1 MDNPLTKTLRKD
13 KPPILKRVG
22 KAAVALVAATATLL
36 SGMVTASSTL
46 AITSQGHPGYNTSAF
61 TYGTFHTGDN
71 YMDIGVVGY
80 SNGKPAYCINLG
92 EIYTGSGTWATQPA
106 TGDWK
111 IAAVMVDR
119 NQNNNDDM
127 TQAGVAYAIH
137 DHLDVSNSGGGNN
150 PGIWNAFKNQAEIH
164 APGGKAAVAAKA
176 AELWNDAV
184 AHTTSSINATYSYTK
199 GKRTGTAN
207 PGVKNSSGQY
217 ISGVRYTLT
226 LSGPAK
232 FDATGTS
239 TYSGVT
245 TGGEEH
251 IPWTATGNGTVTY
264 TNKVSV
270 PRVAKLNSPGQ
281 DVIQASD
288 PENQSANISFQ
299 VQKDFQPTVTTK
311 VNSKQLTRGSPVQDN
326 VTSGVASSDDEWADG
341 VPVKFKGYYF
351 VGDSKHILQT
361 IKKNNGENPTD
372 YLKRLRETDGI
383 RQVAAATTS
392 FTKSGQTNTV
402 KAKAA
407 TGGIDY
413 DSVNGLDDYQVSDED
428 AGLFGTWVWVEVKAD
443 QSQQDYIKGDY
454 IDEFGKTQETSVSVL
469 PPNHDSTVLEQ
480 ESGMNKDILD
490 EINISRLPS
499 DYGKFT
505 GDTNYGFN
513 ADAKAKIRVWWAGS
527 GTGNKDEDEKYVP
540 TTEEEPTQD
549 ANHKLV
555 GEWEVPA
562 MNGKYKVGGGKI
574 VLYPSDG
581 SDAKTVATDVNIKV
595 TDKAHCGYYVFIY
608 DFPGSDRAEGFKSAY
623 NNPWERSFV
632 TQDAQPV
639 TLTTNVN
646 KTTVTQGE
654 KFYDTATISGLVP
667 RGSYVTFTAYDA
679 VSGEPDVS
687 TNKLLD
693 NTRMNVTND
702 QADHS
707 DTTQFEV
714 KSPEISTN
722 KIGKVYWV
730 AKLYNAKG
738 KALAGHAIGLENET
752 IEVVGPSLTTK
763 TSAQQTYVGRPFH
776 DTAVINNKIDAGAY
790 LTFTAYDAVSG
801 KPDTNAAKLLDNK
814 RVDIPAD
821 KIASS
826 GAGKSFTVD
835 SPNVTA
841 TKAGIV
847 YWKATLYNKGGME
860 LATHELGA
868 TGESVLIKNPSI
880 TTKVSKEQVSINEE
894 FTDTATIN
902 GEVESGDYVTFDA
915 YAPVSDAPN
924 AQGAKLLDSER
935 VNIPAKD
942 VTASQNGQAINV
954 TSPKT
959 HATEGGNVYWK
970 ATLHR
975 ANGTVL
981 ATHDLGVAGE
991 TVQVKYPTIT
1001 THVSSTSVGV
1011 GEDFYDTA
1019 DIKGVVHAGDFVV
1032 FRAYDAVGEKPDTNA
1047 SLLLKDQKVN
1057 ITAAQAKDSAQDKT
1071 VTVKS
1076 KTVNTMNGGNV
1087 YWKATLYDKQGRQLA
1102 THDLG
1107 LPEET
1112 VTVRPPTITTQVTK
1126 GKVKP
1131 SEEFADKATISG
1143 KVLKGSY
1150 VTFTAYD
1157 AVSGDPDANAPKL
1170 LDNVRVNI
1178 KDSDAEA
1185 SASKKFTV
1193 TSPTTHTDNSGSV
1206 YWVATLW
1213 SPQGKQ
1219 LASHD
1224 LGLPS
1229 ETVQVNPGGIV
1240 TSNAQKMGATGE
1252 QLYDEITVY
1261 DETSEAES
1269 ADGQVHEG
1277 EGNSNPTGVIGR
1289 IPQGSTVTV
1298 EMYRQAEEDDGD
1310 QGLFKIAEKTV
1321 TIDTNKFTAIKAGQE
1336 GNRPG
1341 KLTFKVTD
1349 PSFKTTKAGM
1359 IYWKATLKTP
1369 QGGVLDQHIYGE
1381 KGSDHK
1387 TGYKSYERT
1396 PVQKFSTTVSKKWL
1410 SDANG
1415 NYEDKTTQIYD
1426 VLHQTSYE
1434 QFDGE
1439 SIDGDTYTTGKTAQT
1454 PNGAKVQFEIWAKD
1468 GANAGKMVKQYNAE
1482 DLPKVREL
1490 AKSEDPDKNH
1500 PYVGTDG
1507 LDNYQNVKSSTFPIP
1522 SDWSANKYYYRVKIT
1537 VPSTTPGTGNDPADN
1552 NRDVVWY
1559 GDDDES
1565 EEFDVIHMDTKSTEP
1580 LWLDSMNV
1588 SDEITLKGNIPAGS
1602 QYEAELWRTSK
1613 DGNVRKDAATKQDDS
1628 DHNGIASEKV
1638 ATTGR
1643 VNIPSKAIGAH
1654 LNGVTFRSKSVKN
1667 PGVGSYI
1674 WRVKIYTP
1682 EMPHKDGNGVGTG
1695 GDTSMNSAF
1704 GVITK
1709 EWMTAAKATTDADDS
1724 QAGDYWQNA
1733 TAKQKGNGDGYAD
1746 RWLLFDGKNIASEK
1760 FEVVKLTTNVTGTPN
1775 IHTSE
1780 SEHYVDVT
1788 NGNDVN
1794 DKLTITGY
1802 MLKDYKVAFKLY
1814 KQAENQTAD
1823 KDTVVKTLD
1832 PVALTE
1838 AQKTLDSASVHLTDP
1853 ADYYWQWVFTKPDG
1867 TAFQPDNINPAVSD
1881 KRIKDE
1887 SFHAVRVTTSTYKWA
1902 SKNGTVQDVARLEGH
1917 LPENATLTFEMHD
1930 YATGKKVASTKSATL
1945 KELGFNKSSID
1956 QQLTSP
1962 SLKVPDAIDYYWV
1975 EVLNLPKDDQSTP
1988 LHTGKDKVKNESFR
2002 SIEAQTDIATERY
2015 VGTVVKDHADLTNV
2029 KWRQSGDIRD
2039 DLTTGL
2045 DARWFLYKQGDG
2057 DVKTDKKIFTGDYK
2071 HLTSGQTEA
2080 YGPEQKM
2087 DEVGDYYWVIEI
2099 SDPSTNHKVVK
2110 LGTQRDPR
2118 ESFRIVEASSEA
2130 QVAQQVN
2137 KPTKDTVTITGH
2149 PAEGTLVSW
2158 NLYKTNTADDD
2169 DYLIDKTEQQQG
2181 EGEGSDD
2188 TDSDAEPQ
2196 SDNGEA
2202 SDSMLVAS
2210 YQTPADGAHLITA
2223 EEAAEALKNGKVTVE
2238 SPEYTPTKVGEYY
2251 WVFSL
2256 TSPTKNLAG
2265 DGQPNK
2271 PQNDKDTSHLES
2283 EDFFTDR
2290 AHVADETVQIID
2302 ATTKT
2307 KPLGHV
2313 GEKFHDTVL
2322 LQGRVPEGSQ
2332 ADATLYRQVDGDDS
2346 SKDEEVLTT
2355 KRTTLSEGQTFADL
2369 EDVTVD
2375 KVGVYYWR
2383 EHVYV
2388 PTKHTTSDDHD
2399 KKVEVEKTPTITGKP
2414 RVSNETVSVVNVT
2427 TTTHRLEESGTKLQD
2442 KAKIEGNV
2450 VDGSYIIFTL
2460 WKQSD
2465 GDDSSKDE
2473 KVFTS
2478 DKVMLKAGQ
2487 KEANSPTYEVK
2498 ETGTYYWRESIYN
2511 PVEDTDIPPCVPP
2524 TGNTDEDHPCDTP
2537 VHTEKP
2543 RTPGET
2549 TDVVKVTTKAQ
2560 ANGTATKPVKDTA
2573 LIEGKIP
2580 NDDYELVFELWKQ
2593 NGNDVKDDK
2602 KVATTDAVNVP
2613 QNATT
2618 VDSPEVTPSDAGTYY
2633 WREKL
2638 VEKST
2643 KRLVH
2648 YGDARV
2654 PGETVIVGELAKTG
2668 IASGF
2673 IIPLIGMLA
2682 VLGLGL
2688 AVVSEGKRRI
2698 ASLSNGAHLSGST
2711 K

>member
-1 MDNPLTKTLRKD
+1 MGNPLSKTSRKVKD
-13 KPPILKRVG
+13 SILKRVG
-22 KAAVALVAATATLL
+22 KAAVALVAATATLA
-36 SGMVTASSTL
+36 SGVITTGSAL
-46 AITSQGHPGYNTSAF
+46 AATTDGPGYWFNATRSGSWWIGTHGSSLGPQRYENGNPVYCVEAGEPVTNT
-61 TYGTFHTGDN
+61 
-71 YMDIGVVGY
+71 
-80 SNGKPAYCINLG
+80 
-92 EIYTGSGTWATQPA
+92 GTWNKATDVNHKVGA
-106 TGDWK
+106 WLVEKHKGDSS
-111 IAAVMVDR
+111 DF
-119 NQNNNDDM
+119 
-127 TQAGVAYAIH
+127 TQASVAYAIH
-137 DHLDVSNSGGGNN
+137 EHLDQGSSHFRQLVAAGLEGADIN
-150 PGIWNAFKNQAEIH
+150 
-164 APGGKAAVAAKA
+164 AVASNA
-176 AELWNDAV
+176 ANLWNDAYNTLP
-184 AHTTSSINATYSYTK
+184 ANLNAAYAYTS
-199 GKRTGTAN
+199 GKRTGTVD

-217 ISGVRYTLT
+217 IAGIQYTAT
-226 LSGPAK
+226 LNGPAK
-232 FDATGTS
+232 FDQTGTN
-239 TYSGVT
+239 TISGT
-245 TGGEEH
+245 TTNQAMH
-251 IPWTATGNGTVTY
+251 IPWTATGNGKVTASI
-264 TNKVSV
+264 SV
-270 PRVAKLNSPGQ
+270 NVPTAAVLNSPGQ
-281 DVIQASD
+281 DMMRSSD
-288 PENQSANISFQ
+288 PENQTSD
-299 VQKDFQPTVTTK
+299 VQFSVSRDFQPTVSTSVSK
-311 VNSKQLTRGSPVQDN
+311 KQLTRGSPVEDR
-326 VTSGVASSDDEWADG
+326 VTSGVASSDDEWADN

-351 VGDSKHILQT
+351 VGDSNHILQV
-361 IKKNNGENPTD
+361 IKKNNGENPTN

-454 IDEFGKTQETSVSVL
+454 IDEFGKAQETSVSVL

-505 GDTNYGFN
+505 GNTNYGFG

-549 ANHKLV
+549 AKHKLV

-693 NTRMNVTND
+693 NTRVNVTND

-730 AKLYNAKG
+730 AKLYNVKG

-835 SPNVTA
+835 SPDVTA

-915 YAPVSDAPN
+915 YAPVDDAPN

-935 VNIPAKD
+935 VNISAKD
-942 VTASQNGQAINV
+942 VSASQNGQAINV

-959 HATEGGNVYWK
+959 HATE
-970 ATLHR
+970 
-975 ANGTVL
+975 
-981 ATHDLGVAGE
+981 
-991 TVQVKYPTIT
+991 
-1001 THVSSTSVGV
+1001 
-1011 GEDFYDTA
+1011 
-1019 DIKGVVHAGDFVV
+1019 
-1032 FRAYDAVGEKPDTNA
+1032 
-1047 SLLLKDQKVN
+1047 
-1057 ITAAQAKDSAQDKT
+1057 
-1071 VTVKS
+1071 
-1076 KTVNTMNGGNV
+1076 GGNV

-1537 VPSTTPGTGNDPADN
+1537 VPSTTPGAGTDPADN

-1780 SEHYVDVT
+1780 GEHYVDVT

-1945 KELGFNKSSID
+1945 KELGFDKSSID

-1975 EVLNLPKDDQSTP
+1975 EVLNLPKDDQNTP

-2029 KWRQSGDIRD
+2029 KWKQSGDIRD
-2039 DLTTGL
+2039 DLAQGL

-2057 DVKTDKKIFTGDYK
+2057 DVKTDKKIFTGDYV
-2071 HLTSGQTEA
+2071 HLASGQTEA
-2080 YGPEQKM
+2080 YGPEHKM

-2118 ESFRIVEASSEA
+2118 ESFRIVKASSEA

-2181 EGEGSDD
+2181 ESEGSDD
-2188 TDSDAEPQ
+2188 TDADAEPQ

-2238 SPEYTPTKVGEYY
+2238 SPEYTPTEVGEYY

-2355 KRTTLSEGQTFADL
+2355 KRTTLSEGQAFADL

-2388 PTKHTTSDDHD
+2388 PTKHTTTADHD

-2427 TTTHRLEESGTKLQD
+2427 TTTHRLEESGIKLQD

-2487 KEANSPTYEVK
+2487 KEADSPTYEVK

-2549 TDVVKVTTKAQ
+2549 TDVVKVATKAQ
-2560 ANGTATKPVKDTA
+2560 SNGTATKPVKDTA

-2593 NGNDVKDDK
+2593 NGNDVKDDQ

-2648 YGDARV
+2648 YGEARV

>member
-1 MDNPLTKTLRKD
+1 MGNPLSKTSRKVKD
-13 KPPILKRVG
+13 SILKRVG
-22 KAAVALVAATATLL
+22 KAAVALVAATATLA
-36 SGMVTASSTL
+36 SGVITTGSALAATTNGPGYWFNATRSGSWWVGTHASSLGPQRYENGNPVYCVEAGEPVT
-46 AITSQGHPGYNTSAF
+46 NT
-61 TYGTFHTGDN
+61 
-71 YMDIGVVGY
+71 
-80 SNGKPAYCINLG
+80 
-92 EIYTGSGTWATQPA
+92 GTWNKATDVNHKVGA
-106 TGDWK
+106 WLVEKHKGDSS
-111 IAAVMVDR
+111 DF
-119 NQNNNDDM
+119 
-127 TQAGVAYAIH
+127 TQASVAYAIH
-137 DHLDVSNSGGGNN
+137 EHLDQGSSHFRQLVAAGLEGADIN
-150 PGIWNAFKNQAEIH
+150 
-164 APGGKAAVAAKA
+164 AVASNA
-176 AELWNDAV
+176 ANLWNDAYNTLP
-184 AHTTSSINATYSYTK
+184 ANLNAAYAYTS
-199 GKRTGTAN
+199 GKRTGTVD

-217 ISGVRYTLT
+217 IAGIQYTAT
-226 LSGPAK
+226 LNGPAK
-232 FDATGTS
+232 FDQTGTN
-239 TYSGVT
+239 TISGT
-245 TGGEEH
+245 TIGQAMH
-251 IPWTATGNGTVTY
+251 IPWTATGNGKVTY
-264 TNKVSV
+264 RVSTNVSTAAV
-270 PRVAKLNSPGQ
+270 LNSPGQ
-281 DVIQASD
+281 DMMRSSD
-288 PENQSANISFQ
+288 PENQTSD
-299 VQKDFQPTVTTK
+299 VQFSVSRDFQPTVSTSVSK
-311 VNSKQLTRGSPVQDN
+311 KQLTRGSPVEDR
-326 VTSGVASSDDEWADG
+326 VTSGVASSDDEWADN

-351 VGDSKHILQT
+351 VGDSKHILQV
-361 IKKNNGENPTD
+361 IKKNNGENPTN

-383 RQVAAATTS
+383 HQVAAATTS
-392 FTKSGQTNTV
+392 FTNSGQTNTV

-480 ESGMNKDILD
+480 ESGMNKDTLD

-505 GDTNYGFN
+505 GDTNYGFG

-608 DFPGSDRAEGFKSAY
+608 DFPGSSRAQGFKSAY

-687 TNKLLD
+687 TNKLLN
-693 NTRMNVTND
+693 NTRVNVTND

-738 KALAGHAIGLENET
+738 KALAGHVIGLENET

-835 SPNVTA
+835 SPDVTA

-847 YWKATLYNKGGME
+847 YWKATLYNRGGME

-915 YAPVSDAPN
+915 YAPVDGAPN

-942 VTASQNGQAINV
+942 VSASQNGQAITV

-959 HATEGGNVYWK
+959 HAAEGGNVYWK

-975 ANGTVL
+975 SNGTVL

-1019 DIKGVVHAGDFVV
+1019 EIKGVVHAGDFVV
-1032 FRAYDAVGEKPDTNA
+1032 FRAYDAAGEKPDTNA

-1057 ITAAQAKDSAQDKT
+1057 ITAAQAEASAQNKT

-1076 KTVNTMNGGNV
+1076 KTVNTMNSGNV
-1087 YWKATLYDKQGRQLA
+1087 YWKATLYDRQGRQLA

-1126 GKVKP
+1126 TKVKP
-1131 SEEFADKATISG
+1131 SEEFSDKATISG

-1157 AVSGDPDANAPKL
+1157 AVSGDPDTNAPKL

-1178 KDSDAEA
+1178 KDADAEA
-1185 SASKKFTV
+1185 SATKSFTV
-1193 TSPTTHTDNSGSV
+1193 TSPVTHTDKSGSV
-1206 YWVATLW
+1206 YWVAALW

-1219 LASHD
+1219 LATHE

-1298 EMYRQAEEDDGD
+1298 EMYRQAKEDNGD
-1310 QGLFKIAEKTV
+1310 NGLFKIAEKTV
-1321 TIDTNKFTAIKAGQE
+1321 TLDTNNFTAIKAGQE

-1341 KLTFKVTD
+1341 KLTVKVTD
-1349 PSFKTTKAGM
+1349 PSFKTSKAGM
-1359 IYWKATLKTP
+1359 VYWKTTLRTP

-1381 KGSDHK
+1381 YGSDHK

-1396 PVQKFSTTVSKKWL
+1396 PVQKYSTTVSKKWL

-1434 QFDGE
+1434 QYDGE
-1439 SIDGDTYTTGKTAQT
+1439 SINGDTYTTGDSAQT
-1454 PNGAKVQFEIWAKD
+1454 AKGAKVQFEIWAKD
-1468 GANAGKMVKQYNAE
+1468 GANAGRMVKQYNAE
-1482 DLPKVREL
+1482 DLPKVRTL
-1490 AKSEDPDKNH
+1490 AKSEDPDENH
-1500 PYVGTDG
+1500 PYVGEDM
-1507 LDNYQNVKSSTFPIP
+1507 LDNYQNVKSSTFTIP
-1522 SDWSANKYYYRVKIT
+1522 SDWSASKYYYRVKIT
-1537 VPSTTPGTGNDPADN
+1537 VPSTTPGAGTDPADN

-1565 EEFDVIHMDTKSTEP
+1565 EEFDVIHMNTTSTEP
-1580 LWLDSMNV
+1580 LWLDSMNM

-1643 VNIPSKAIGAH
+1643 VDVPSKAVGAH

-1695 GDTSMNSAF
+1695 GDTSMNPSF

-1709 EWMTAAKATTDADDS
+1709 EWMTAAKATTQADDT

-1746 RWLLFDGKNIASEK
+1746 RWLLFDGRNVASEK

-1780 SEHYVDVT
+1780 GEHYVDVT

-1802 MLKDYKVAFKLY
+1802 MLRDYKVAFKLY

-1823 KDTVVKTLD
+1823 RDTVVKTLD

-1838 AQKTLDSASVHLTDP
+1838 AQKTLDSATVHLTEP

-1867 TAFQPDNINPAVSD
+1867 TAFQPDNTNPAVSD
-1881 KRIKDE
+1881 KRIKEE

-1945 KELGFNKSSID
+1945 KELGFDKSSID

-2002 SIEAQTDIATERY
+2002 SIEAQTDVATERY

-2029 KWRQSGDIRD
+2029 KWKQSGDIRD
-2039 DLTTGL
+2039 DLTQGL

-2057 DVKTDKKIFTGDYK
+2057 DVKTDKKIFTGDYV

-2080 YGPEQKM
+2080 YGPDHKM
-2087 DEVGDYYWVIEI
+2087 NEVGDYYWVIEI
-2099 SDPSTNHKVVK
+2099 SDPSENHKVVK

-2118 ESFRIVEASSEA
+2118 ESFRIVKASSEA

-2158 NLYKTNTADDD
+2158 NLYKT
-2169 DYLIDKTEQQQG
+2169 EQQQG
-2181 EGEGSDD
+2181 ESEGSDD
-2188 TDSDAEPQ
+2188 TDTDAEPQ

-2238 SPEYTPTKVGEYY
+2238 SPEYTPTEVGEYY

-2355 KRTTLSEGQTFADL
+2355 KRTTLSEGQAFADL

-2388 PTKHTTSDDHD
+2388 PTKHTTSADHD

-2414 RVSNETVSVVNVT
+2414 RVSNETVNVVNVT

-2487 KEANSPTYEVK
+2487 KEADSPTYEVK

-2560 ANGTATKPVKDTA
+2560 TNGTATKPVKDTA

-2648 YGDARV
+2648 YGEARV

-2673 IIPLIGMLA
+2673 IIPLIGMLT

>member
-1 MDNPLTKTLRKD
+1 MGNPLSKTSRKVKD
-13 KPPILKRVG
+13 SILKRVG
-22 KAAVALVAATATLL
+22 KAAVALVAATATLA
-36 SGMVTASSTL
+36 SGVITTGSAL
-46 AITSQGHPGYNTSAF
+46 AATTDSPGYWFNATRSGSWWVGTHGSSLGPQRYENGNPVYCVEAGEPVTNT
-61 TYGTFHTGDN
+61 
-71 YMDIGVVGY
+71 
-80 SNGKPAYCINLG
+80 
-92 EIYTGSGTWATQPA
+92 GTWNKATDVNHKVGA
-106 TGDWK
+106 WLVEKHKGDSS
-111 IAAVMVDR
+111 DF
-119 NQNNNDDM
+119 
-127 TQAGVAYAIH
+127 TQASVAYAIH
-137 DHLDVSNSGGGNN
+137 EHLDQGSSHFRQLVAAGLEGADIN
-150 PGIWNAFKNQAEIH
+150 
-164 APGGKAAVAAKA
+164 AVASNA
-176 AELWNDAV
+176 ANLWNDAYNTLP
-184 AHTTSSINATYSYTK
+184 ANLNAAYAYTS
-199 GKRTGTAN
+199 GKRTGTVD

-217 ISGVRYTLT
+217 IAGIQYTAT
-226 LSGPAK
+226 LNGPAK
-232 FDATGTS
+232 FDQTGTN
-239 TYSGVT
+239 TISGTT
-245 TGGEEH
+245 TGQAMH
-251 IPWTATGNGTVTY
+251 IPWTATGNGKVTGH
-264 TNKVSV
+264 VSINV
-270 PRVAKLNSPGQ
+270 PTAAVLNSPGQ
-281 DVIQASD
+281 DMMRPSD
-288 PENQSANISFQ
+288 PENQTAD
-299 VQKDFQPTVTTK
+299 VQFSVSRDFQPTVSTRVSK
-311 VNSKQLTRGSPVQDN
+311 KQLTRGSPVEDR
-326 VTSGVASSDDEWADG
+326 VTSGVASSDDEWADN

-351 VGDSKHILQT
+351 VGDSKHILQV

-383 RQVAAATTS
+383 RQVAAATTR
-392 FTKSGQTNTV
+392 FIKSGQTNTV

-428 AGLFGTWVWVEVKAD
+428 AGLFGTWVWVEVKSD

-693 NTRMNVTND
+693 NTRVNVTND

-835 SPNVTA
+835 SPDVTA

-902 GEVESGDYVTFDA
+902 GEIESGDYVTFDA
-915 YAPVSDAPN
+915 YAPVDGAPN

-935 VNIPAKD
+935 VNIPAKG

-959 HATEGGNVYWK
+959 HATE
-970 ATLHR
+970 
-975 ANGTVL
+975 
-981 ATHDLGVAGE
+981 
-991 TVQVKYPTIT
+991 
-1001 THVSSTSVGV
+1001 
-1011 GEDFYDTA
+1011 
-1019 DIKGVVHAGDFVV
+1019 
-1032 FRAYDAVGEKPDTNA
+1032 
-1047 SLLLKDQKVN
+1047 
-1057 ITAAQAKDSAQDKT
+1057 
-1071 VTVKS
+1071 
-1076 KTVNTMNGGNV
+1076 GGNV

-1537 VPSTTPGTGNDPADN
+1537 VPSTTPGAGTDPADN

-1780 SEHYVDVT
+1780 GEHYVDVT

-1887 SFHAVRVTTSTYKWA
+1887 SFHAVRVTTSTYKWT

-1945 KELGFNKSSID
+1945 KELGFDKSSID

-1975 EVLNLPKDDQSTP
+1975 EVLNLPKDDQNTP

-2029 KWRQSGDIRD
+2029 KWKQSGDIRD
-2039 DLTTGL
+2039 DLAQGL

-2057 DVKTDKKIFTGDYK
+2057 DVKTDKKIFTGDYV
-2071 HLTSGQTEA
+2071 HLASGQTEA
-2080 YGPEQKM
+2080 YGPEHKM

-2118 ESFRIVEASSEA
+2118 ESFRIVKASSEA

-2181 EGEGSDD
+2181 ESEGSDD
-2188 TDSDAEPQ
+2188 TDADAEPQ

-2238 SPEYTPTKVGEYY
+2238 SPEYTPTEVGEYY

-2355 KRTTLSEGQTFADL
+2355 KRTTLSEGQAFADL

-2388 PTKHTTSDDHD
+2388 PTKHTTTADHD

-2427 TTTHRLEESGTKLQD
+2427 TTTHRLEESGIKLQD

-2487 KEANSPTYEVK
+2487 KEADSPTYEVK

-2549 TDVVKVTTKAQ
+2549 TDVVKVATKAQ
-2560 ANGTATKPVKDTA
+2560 SNGTATKPVKDTA

-2593 NGNDVKDDK
+2593 NGNDVKDDQ

-2648 YGDARV
+2648 YGEARV

>member
-1 MDNPLTKTLRKD
+1 MGNPLSKTSRKVKD
-13 KPPILKRVG
+13 SILKRVG
-22 KAAVALVAATATLL
+22 KAAVALVAATATLA
-36 SGMVTASSTL
+36 SGVITTGSAFAATTDGPGYWFNAARSGSWWVGTHASSLGPQRYENGNPVYCVEAGEPVT
-46 AITSQGHPGYNTSAF
+46 NT
-61 TYGTFHTGDN
+61 
-71 YMDIGVVGY
+71 
-80 SNGKPAYCINLG
+80 
-92 EIYTGSGTWATQPA
+92 GTWNKATDVNHKVGA
-106 TGDWK
+106 WLVEKHKGDSS
-111 IAAVMVDR
+111 DF
-119 NQNNNDDM
+119 
-127 TQAGVAYAIH
+127 TQASVAYAIH
-137 DHLDVSNSGGGNN
+137 EHLDQGSSHFRQLVAAGLEGADIN
-150 PGIWNAFKNQAEIH
+150 
-164 APGGKAAVAAKA
+164 AVASNA
-176 AELWNDAV
+176 ANLWNDAYNTLP
-184 AHTTSSINATYSYTK
+184 ANLNAAYAYTS
-199 GKRTGTAN
+199 GKRTGTVD

-217 ISGVRYTLT
+217 IAGIQYTAT
-226 LSGPAK
+226 LNGPAK
-232 FDATGTS
+232 FNQTGTN
-239 TYSGVT
+239 TISGTT
-245 TGGEEH
+245 TGQAMH
-251 IPWTATGNGTVTY
+251 IPWTATGNGKVTAHVS
-264 TNKVSV
+264 TNV
-270 PRVAKLNSPGQ
+270 PTAAVLNSPGQ
-281 DVIQASD
+281 DMMRASD
-288 PENQSANISFQ
+288 PETRTAD
-299 VQKDFQPTVTTK
+299 VQFSVSRDFQPTVSTSVSK
-311 VNSKQLTRGSPVQDN
+311 KQLTRGSPVEDR
-326 VTSGVASSDDEWADG
+326 VTSGVASSDDVWADN

-351 VGDSKHILQT
+351 VGDFKHILQV

-372 YLKRLRETDGI
+372 YLRRLRETDGI

-392 FTKSGQTNTV
+392 FTNSGQTNTV

-454 IDEFGKTQETSVSVL
+454 IDEFGKVQETSVSVL

-505 GDTNYGFN
+505 GDTNYGFG

-549 ANHKLV
+549 VNHKLV

-581 SDAKTVATDVNIKV
+581 GDAKTVATDVNIKV

-608 DFPGSDRAEGFKSAY
+608 DFPGSSRAQGFKSAY

-687 TNKLLD
+687 TNKLLN
-693 NTRMNVTND
+693 NTRVNVTND

-730 AKLYNAKG
+730 ARLYDTKG
-738 KALAGHAIGLENET
+738 KALAGHVIGLENET

-801 KPDTNAAKLLDNK
+801 KPDTNAAKLLDNR

-835 SPNVTA
+835 SPDVTA

-847 YWKATLYNKGGME
+847 YWKATLYNRGGME

-902 GEVESGDYVTFDA
+902 GELSSGDYVTFDA
-915 YAPVSDAPN
+915 YAPVDGAPN

-975 ANGTVL
+975 SNGTVL

-1011 GEDFYDTA
+1011 GEDFSDTA
-1019 DIKGVVHAGDFVV
+1019 EIKGVVHAGDFVV
-1032 FRAYDAVGEKPDTNA
+1032 FRAYDAVDEKPDTNA

-1057 ITAAQAKDSAQDKT
+1057 ITAAQAEASAQNKT

-1087 YWKATLYDKQGRQLA
+1087 YWKATLYDRQGRQLA

-1126 GKVKP
+1126 TKVKP
-1131 SEEFADKATISG
+1131 SEEFSDKATVKG

-1157 AVSGDPDANAPKL
+1157 AVSGDPDTNAPKL

-1178 KDSDAEA
+1178 KDADAEA
-1185 SASKKFTV
+1185 SATKSFTV
-1193 TSPTTHTDNSGSV
+1193 TSPVTHTDKSGSV
-1206 YWVATLW
+1206 YWVAALW

-1219 LASHD
+1219 LATHE

-1298 EMYRQAEEDDGD
+1298 EMYRQAKEDNGNN
-1310 QGLFKIAEKTV
+1310 GLFKIAEKTV
-1321 TIDTNKFTAIKAGQE
+1321 TLDTNNFTAIKAGQE

-1341 KLTFKVTD
+1341 KLTVKVTD
-1349 PSFKTTKAGM
+1349 PSFKTSKAGM
-1359 IYWKATLKTP
+1359 VYWKTTLKTP

-1381 KGSDHK
+1381 YGSDHK

-1396 PVQKFSTTVSKKWL
+1396 PVQKYSTTVSKKWL

-1434 QFDGE
+1434 QYDGE
-1439 SIDGDTYTTGKTAQT
+1439 SINGDTYTTGDSAQT
-1454 PNGAKVQFEIWAKD
+1454 AKGAKVQFEIWAKD
-1468 GANAGKMVKQYNAE
+1468 GANAGRMVKQYNAE
-1482 DLPKVREL
+1482 DLPKVRTL
-1490 AKSEDPDKNH
+1490 AKSEDPDENH
-1500 PYVGTDG
+1500 PYVGEDM
-1507 LDNYQNVKSSTFPIP
+1507 LDNYQNVKSSTFTIP
-1522 SDWSANKYYYRVKIT
+1522 SDWSASKYYYRVKIT
-1537 VPSTTPGTGNDPADN
+1537 VPSTTPGAGTDPADN

-1565 EEFDVIHMDTKSTEP
+1565 EEFDVIHMNTTSTEP

-1643 VNIPSKAIGAH
+1643 VDVPSKAVGAH

-1695 GDTSMNSAF
+1695 GDTSMNPSF

-1709 EWMTAAKATTDADDS
+1709 EWMTAAKATTQADDT

-1746 RWLLFDGKNIASEK
+1746 RWLLFDGRNVASEK

-1780 SEHYVDVT
+1780 GEHYVDVT

-1802 MLKDYKVAFKLY
+1802 MLRDYKVAFKLY

-1823 KDTVVKTLD
+1823 RDTVVKTLD

-1838 AQKTLDSASVHLTDP
+1838 AQKTLDSATVHLTEP

-1881 KRIKDE
+1881 KRIKEE

-1930 YATGKKVASTKSATL
+1930 YATGKKVASTKTTTL
-1945 KELGFNKSSID
+1945 KELGFDKSSID

-1975 EVLNLPKDDQSTP
+1975 EVLNLPKDDQNTP

-2002 SIEAQTDIATERY
+2002 SIEAQTDVATERY

-2029 KWRQSGDIRD
+2029 KWKQSGDIRD
-2039 DLTTGL
+2039 DLTEGL

-2057 DVKTDKKIFTGDYK
+2057 DVKTDKKIFTGDYV

-2080 YGPEQKM
+2080 YGPDHKM
-2087 DEVGDYYWVIEI
+2087 NEVGDYYWVIEI
-2099 SDPSTNHKVVK
+2099 SDPSENHKVVK

-2118 ESFRIVEASSEA
+2118 ESFRIVKASSEA

-2158 NLYKTNTADDD
+2158 NLYKTNNADD
-2169 DYLIDKTEQQQG
+2169 

-2188 TDSDAEPQ
+2188 TDADAEPQ

-2238 SPEYTPTKVGEYY
+2238 SPEYTPTEVGEYY

-2332 ADATLYRQVDGDDS
+2332 VDATLYRQVDGDDS

-2355 KRTTLSEGQTFADL
+2355 KRTTLSEGQAFADL

-2388 PTKHTTSDDHD
+2388 PTKHTTSADHD

-2414 RVSNETVSVVNVT
+2414 RVSNETVNVVNVT

-2442 KAKIEGNV
+2442 KAKIEGDV

-2487 KEANSPTYEVK
+2487 KEADSPTYEVK

-2560 ANGTATKPVKDTA
+2560 TNGTATKPVKDTA

-2613 QNATT
+2613 KNATT

-2673 IIPLIGMLA
+2673 IIPLIGMLT

>member
-1 MDNPLTKTLRKD
+1 MVNPLSKTLRKVKD
-13 KPPILKRVG
+13 SILKRVG
-22 KAAVALVAATATLL
+22 KAAVALVAATATLA
-36 SGMVTASSTL
+36 SGVITTGSALAATTDGPGYWFNATRSGSWWVGTHASSL
-46 AITSQGHPGYNTSAF
+46 GPQRYE
-61 TYGTFHTGDN
+61 
-71 YMDIGVVGY
+71 
-80 SNGKPAYCINLG
+80 NGNPVYCVEAG
-92 EIYTGSGTWATQPA
+92 EPVTNIGTWNKATDVNHKVGA
-106 TGDWK
+106 WLIEKHKGDSS
-111 IAAVMVDR
+111 DF
-119 NQNNNDDM
+119 
-127 TQAGVAYAIH
+127 TQASVAYAIH
-137 DHLDVSNSGGGNN
+137 EHLDQGSSHFRQLVAAGLEGADIN
-150 PGIWNAFKNQAEIH
+150 
-164 APGGKAAVAAKA
+164 AVASNA
-176 AELWNDAV
+176 ANLWNDAYNTLP
-184 AHTTSSINATYSYTK
+184 ANLNAAYAYTS
-199 GKRTGTAN
+199 GKRTGTVD

-217 ISGVRYTLT
+217 IAGIQYTAT
-226 LSGPAK
+226 LNGPAK
-232 FDATGTS
+232 FDQTGTN
-239 TYSGVT
+239 TISGTT
-245 TGGEEH
+245 TGQAMH
-251 IPWTATGNGTVTY
+251 IPWTATGNGKVTGH
-264 TNKVSV
+264 VSINV
-270 PRVAKLNSPGQ
+270 PTAAVLNSPGQ
-281 DVIQASD
+281 DMMRPSD
-288 PENQSANISFQ
+288 PENQTAD
-299 VQKDFQPTVTTK
+299 VQFSVSRDFQPTVSTSVSK
-311 VNSKQLTRGSPVQDN
+311 KQLTRGSPVEDR
-326 VTSGVASSDDEWADG
+326 VTSGVASSDDEWADN

-351 VGDSKHILQT
+351 VGDSKHILQV
-361 IKKNNGENPTD
+361 IKKNNGESPTN

-454 IDEFGKTQETSVSVL
+454 IDEFGKAQETSVSVL

-505 GDTNYGFN
+505 GNTNYGFG

-574 VLYPSDG
+574 ILYPSDG

-608 DFPGSDRAEGFKSAY
+608 DFPGSDRAKGFKSAY

-693 NTRMNVTND
+693 NTRVNVTND

-835 SPNVTA
+835 SPDVTA

-915 YAPVSDAPN
+915 YAPVDGAPN

-935 VNIPAKD
+935 VNIPSKD

-959 HATEGGNVYWK
+959 HATE
-970 ATLHR
+970 
-975 ANGTVL
+975 
-981 ATHDLGVAGE
+981 
-991 TVQVKYPTIT
+991 
-1001 THVSSTSVGV
+1001 
-1011 GEDFYDTA
+1011 
-1019 DIKGVVHAGDFVV
+1019 
-1032 FRAYDAVGEKPDTNA
+1032 
-1047 SLLLKDQKVN
+1047 
-1057 ITAAQAKDSAQDKT
+1057 
-1071 VTVKS
+1071 
-1076 KTVNTMNGGNV
+1076 GGNV

-1321 TIDTNKFTAIKAGQE
+1321 TIDTNKFTAIKTGQE

-1537 VPSTTPGTGNDPADN
+1537 VPSTTPGAGTDPADN

-1559 GDDDES
+1559 GGDDES

-1613 DGNVRKDAATKQDDS
+1613 DGNIRKDAATKQDDS

-1695 GDTSMNSAF
+1695 DDTSMNSAF

-1780 SEHYVDVT
+1780 GEHYVDVT

-1823 KDTVVKTLD
+1823 KDTVVKTID

-1945 KELGFNKSSID
+1945 KELGFDKSSID

-1988 LHTGKDKVKNESFR
+1988 LHTGKDKIKNESFR
-2002 SIEAQTDIATERY
+2002 SIEAQTDVATERY

-2029 KWRQSGDIRD
+2029 KWKQSGDIRD
-2039 DLTTGL
+2039 DLTEGL

-2057 DVKTDKKIFTGDYK
+2057 DVKTDKKIFTGDYV

-2080 YGPEQKM
+2080 YGPEHKM
-2087 DEVGDYYWVIEI
+2087 NEVGDYYWVIEI

-2118 ESFRIVEASSEA
+2118 ESFRIVKASSEA

-2181 EGEGSDD
+2181 ESEGSND
-2188 TDSDAEPQ
+2188 TDVDAEPQ

-2210 YQTPADGAHLITA
+2210 YQTPSDGAHLITA

-2238 SPEYTPTKVGEYY
+2238 SPEYTPTDVGEYY

-2290 AHVADETVQIID
+2290 AHVTDETVQIID

-2355 KRTTLSEGQTFADL
+2355 KRTTLSEGQAFADL

-2388 PTKHTTSDDHD
+2388 PTKHTTSADHD

-2414 RVSNETVSVVNVT
+2414 RVSNETVNVVNVT

-2442 KAKIEGNV
+2442 KAKIEGDV

-2487 KEANSPTYEVK
+2487 KEADSPTYEVK

-2524 TGNTDEDHPCDTP
+2524 TGNTDKDHPCDTP

-2560 ANGTATKPVKDTA
+2560 TNGTATKPVKDTA

-2593 NGNDVKDDK
+2593 NGNDVKGDK

>member
-1 MDNPLTKTLRKD
+1 MVNPLGKTLRKVKD
-13 KPPILKRVG
+13 SIFKRVG
-22 KAAVALVAATATLL
+22 KAAVALVAATATLA
-36 SGMVTASSTL
+36 SGVITTGSALAATTDGPGYWFNAASSG
-46 AITSQGHPGYNTSAF
+46 SWWV
-61 TYGTFHTGDN
+61 GTHASSLGPQR
-71 YMDIGVVGY
+71 YE
-80 SNGKPAYCINLG
+80 NGNPVYCVEAG
-92 EIYTGSGTWATQPA
+92 EPVTNIGTWNKATDVNHKVGA
-106 TGDWK
+106 WLIEKHKGDSS
-111 IAAVMVDR
+111 DF
-119 NQNNNDDM
+119 
-127 TQAGVAYAIH
+127 TQASVAYAIH
-137 DHLDVSNSGGGNN
+137 EHLDQGSSHFRQLVAAGLEGADIN
-150 PGIWNAFKNQAEIH
+150 
-164 APGGKAAVAAKA
+164 AVASNA
-176 AELWNDAV
+176 ANLWNDAKN
-184 AHTTSSINATYSYTK
+184 TLPSNINASYAYTSA
-199 GKRTGTAN
+199 KRTGTVD
-207 PGVKNSSGQY
+207 PGIKNSNGQF
-217 ISGVRYTLT
+217 IAGIQYTAT
-226 LSGPAK
+226 LNGPAK
-232 FDATGTS
+232 FDQTGTN
-239 TYSGVT
+239 TISGT
-245 TGGEEH
+245 TIGQAMH
-251 IPWTATGNGTVTY
+251 IPWTATGNGKVTCH
-264 TNKVSV
+264 VSFNV
-270 PRVAKLNSPGQ
+270 PTAAVLNSPGQ
-281 DVIQASD
+281 DMMRPSD
-288 PENQSANISFQ
+288 PETQTAD
-299 VQKDFQPTVTTK
+299 VQFSVSRDFQPTVSTSVSK
-311 VNSKQLTRGSPVQDN
+311 KQLTRGSPVEDR
-326 VTSGVASSDDEWADG
+326 VTSGVASPDDEWADN

-351 VGDSKHILQT
+351 VGNSKHILQV

-392 FTKSGQTNTV
+392 FTNSGQTNKVT
-402 KAKAA
+402 AKAA
-407 TGGIDY
+407 TGAIDY

-428 AGLFGTWVWVEVKAD
+428 AGLFGTWVWVEVKSD

-454 IDEFGKTQETSVSVL
+454 IDEFGKAQETSVSAL

-505 GDTNYGFN
+505 GNTDYGFN

-549 ANHKLV
+549 ANHRLV

-693 NTRMNVTND
+693 NTRVNVTND

-738 KALAGHAIGLENET
+738 KALAGHVIGLENET

-835 SPNVTA
+835 SPDVTA

-847 YWKATLYNKGGME
+847 YWKATLYNRGGME

-942 VTASQNGQAINV
+942 VSASQNGQAITV

-975 ANGTVL
+975 SNGTVL
-981 ATHDLGVAGE
+981 ATHDLGVSGE

-1019 DIKGVVHAGDFVV
+1019 EIKGVVHEGDFVV

-1047 SLLLKDQKVN
+1047 SLLLKGQKVN
-1057 ITAAQAKDSAQDKT
+1057 ITAAQAEASAQNKT

-1157 AVSGDPDANAPKL
+1157 AVSGDPDTNAPKL

-1185 SASKKFTV
+1185 SASKRFTV

-1219 LASHD
+1219 LASHE

-1298 EMYRQAEEDDGD
+1298 EMYRQAKEDNGNN
-1310 QGLFKIAEKTV
+1310 GLFKIAEKTV
-1321 TIDTNKFTAIKAGQE
+1321 TLDTNNFTAIKAGQE

-1341 KLTFKVTD
+1341 KLTVKVTD
-1349 PSFKTTKAGM
+1349 PSFKTSKAGM
-1359 IYWKATLKTP
+1359 VYWKTTLKTP

-1381 KGSDHK
+1381 YGSDHK

-1396 PVQKFSTTVSKKWL
+1396 PVQKYSTTVSKKWL

-1434 QFDGE
+1434 QYDGE
-1439 SIDGDTYTTGKTAQT
+1439 SINGDTYTTGDSAQT
-1454 PNGAKVQFEIWAKD
+1454 AKGTKVQFEIWAKD
-1468 GANAGKMVKQYNAE
+1468 GANAGRMVKQYNAE
-1482 DLPKVREL
+1482 DLPKVRTL
-1490 AKSEDPDKNH
+1490 AKSEDPDENH
-1500 PYVGTDG
+1500 PYVGEDM
-1507 LDNYQNVKSSTFPIP
+1507 LDNYQNVKSSTFTIP
-1522 SDWSANKYYYRVKIT
+1522 SDWSANRYYYRVKIT
-1537 VPSTTPGTGNDPADN
+1537 VPSTTPGAGTDPADN

-1559 GDDDES
+1559 GGDDES
-1565 EEFDVIHMDTKSTEP
+1565 EEFDVIHMNTKSTEP

-1643 VNIPSKAIGAH
+1643 VDVPSKAVGAH

-1695 GDTSMNSAF
+1695 GNTSMNPAF

-1709 EWMTAAKATTDADDS
+1709 EWMTAAKATTQADDP

-1760 FEVVKLTTNVTGTPN
+1760 FEVVKLTTSVTGTPN

-1780 SEHYVDVT
+1780 GEHYVDVT

-1802 MLKDYKVAFKLY
+1802 MLRDYKVAFKLY

-1823 KDTVVKTLD
+1823 RDTVVKTLD

-1838 AQKTLDSASVHLTDP
+1838 AQKTLDSATVHLTEP

-1867 TAFQPDNINPAVSD
+1867 TAFQPDNTNPAVSD

-1945 KELGFNKSSID
+1945 KELGFDKSSID

-1975 EVLNLPKDDQSTP
+1975 EVLNLPKDDQNTP

-2002 SIEAQTDIATERY
+2002 SIEAQTDVATERY

-2029 KWRQSGDIRD
+2029 KWKQSGDIRD
-2039 DLTTGL
+2039 DLTQGL

-2057 DVKTDKKIFTGDYK
+2057 DVETDKKILTGDYV
-2071 HLTSGQTEA
+2071 HLASGQTEA
-2080 YGPEQKM
+2080 YGPGHKM

-2099 SDPSTNHKVVK
+2099 SDPSENHKVVK

-2118 ESFRIVEASSEA
+2118 ESFRIVKASSEA

-2158 NLYKTNTADDD
+2158 NLYKTNTADD
-2169 DYLIDKTEQQQG
+2169 
-2181 EGEGSDD
+2181 
-2188 TDSDAEPQ
+2188 EPQ

-2223 EEAAEALKNGKVTVE
+2223 EEAAEAVKNGKVTVE
-2238 SPEYTPTKVGEYY
+2238 SPEYTPTEVGEYY

-2346 SKDEEVLTT
+2346 GKDEEVLTT
-2355 KRTTLSEGQTFADL
+2355 KRTTLSEGQAFADL

-2388 PTKHTTSDDHD
+2388 PTKHTTTADHD

-2414 RVSNETVSVVNVT
+2414 RVSNETVNVVNVT

-2442 KAKIEGNV
+2442 KAKIEGDV

-2487 KEANSPTYEVK
+2487 KEADSPTYEVK

-2560 ANGTATKPVKDTA
+2560 TNGTATKPVKDTA

-2602 KVATTDAVNVP
+2602 KVVTTDAVNVP

-2618 VDSPEVTPSDAGTYY
+2618 VDSPEVTPTDAGTYY

-2643 KRLVH
+2643 NRLVH

-2668 IASGF
+2668 IANGF
-2673 IIPLIGMLA
+2673 IIPLIGMLT

-2688 AVVSEGKRRI
+2688 AVISEGKRRI
-2698 ASLSNGAHLSGST
+2698 ASLANGAHMSGST

>member
-1 MDNPLTKTLRKD
+1 MGNPLSKTSRKVKD
-13 KPPILKRVG
+13 SILKRVG
-22 KAAVALVAATATLL
+22 KAAVALVAATATLA
-36 SGMVTASSTL
+36 SGVITTGSAFAATTYGPGYWFNAARSGSWWVGTHASSLGPQRYENGNPVYCVEAGEPVT
-46 AITSQGHPGYNTSAF
+46 NT
-61 TYGTFHTGDN
+61 
-71 YMDIGVVGY
+71 
-80 SNGKPAYCINLG
+80 
-92 EIYTGSGTWATQPA
+92 GTWNKATDVNHKVGA
-106 TGDWK
+106 WLVEKHKGDSS
-111 IAAVMVDR
+111 DF
-119 NQNNNDDM
+119 
-127 TQAGVAYAIH
+127 TQASVAYAIH
-137 DHLDVSNSGGGNN
+137 EHLDQGSSHFRQLVAAGLEGADIN
-150 PGIWNAFKNQAEIH
+150 
-164 APGGKAAVAAKA
+164 AVASNA
-176 AELWNDAV
+176 ANLWNDAYN
-184 AHTTSSINATYSYTK
+184 TLPSNINASYAYTS
-199 GKRTGTAN
+199 GKRTGTVN
-207 PGVKNSSGQY
+207 PGVKNSNGQY
-217 ISGVRYTLT
+217 IAGVKYTLT
-226 LSGPAK
+226 LNGPAK
-232 FDATGTS
+232 FDQTGTN
-239 TYSGVT
+239 TVTGTT
-245 TGGEEH
+245 TGQETH
-251 IPWTATGNGTVTY
+251 IPWTATGNGKVTY
-264 TNKVSV
+264 RVSMNV
-270 PRVAKLNSPGQ
+270 PTAAVLNSPGQ
-281 DVIQASD
+281 DMMRMFD
-288 PENQSANISFQ
+288 PENQTAD
-299 VQKDFQPTVTTK
+299 VQFSVSRDFQPTVSTRVSK
-311 VNSKQLTRGSPVQDN
+311 KQLTRGSPVEDR
-326 VTSGVASSDDEWADG
+326 VTSGVASSDDEWADN

-351 VGDSKHILQT
+351 VGDSKHILQV

-383 RQVAAATTS
+383 RQVAAATTR
-392 FTKSGQTNTV
+392 FIKSGQTNTV

-428 AGLFGTWVWVEVKAD
+428 AGLFGTWVWVEVKSD

-693 NTRMNVTND
+693 NTRVNVTND

-835 SPNVTA
+835 SPDVTA

-902 GEVESGDYVTFDA
+902 GEIESGDYVTFDA
-915 YAPVSDAPN
+915 YAPVDGAPN

-981 ATHDLGVAGE
+981 ATHDLGVGGE

-1019 DIKGVVHAGDFVV
+1019 EIKGVVHAGDFVV
-1032 FRAYDAVGEKPDTNA
+1032 FRAYDAAGEKPDTNA

-1057 ITAAQAKDSAQDKT
+1057 ITAAQAEASAQNKT

-1076 KTVNTMNGGNV
+1076 KTVNTMNSGNV
-1087 YWKATLYDKQGRQLA
+1087 YWKATLYDRQGRQLA

-1126 GKVKP
+1126 TKVKP
-1131 SEEFADKATISG
+1131 SEEFSDKATISG

-1157 AVSGDPDANAPKL
+1157 AVSGDPDTNAPKL

-1178 KDSDAEA
+1178 KDADAEA
-1185 SASKKFTV
+1185 SATKSFTV
-1193 TSPTTHTDNSGSV
+1193 TSPVTHTDKSGSV
-1206 YWVATLW
+1206 YWVAALW

-1219 LASHD
+1219 LATHE

-1298 EMYRQAEEDDGD
+1298 EMYRQAKEDNGD
-1310 QGLFKIAEKTV
+1310 NGLFKIAEKTV
-1321 TIDTNKFTAIKAGQE
+1321 TLDTNNFTAIKAGQE

-1341 KLTFKVTD
+1341 KLTVKVTD
-1349 PSFKTTKAGM
+1349 PSFKTSKAGM
-1359 IYWKATLKTP
+1359 VYWKTTLKTP

-1381 KGSDHK
+1381 YGSDHK

-1396 PVQKFSTTVSKKWL
+1396 PVQKYSTTVSKKWL

-1434 QFDGE
+1434 QYDGE
-1439 SIDGDTYTTGKTAQT
+1439 SINGDTYTTGDSAQT
-1454 PNGAKVQFEIWAKD
+1454 AKGAKVQFEIWAKD
-1468 GANAGKMVKQYNAE
+1468 GANAGRMVKQYNAE
-1482 DLPKVREL
+1482 DLPKVRTL
-1490 AKSEDPDKNH
+1490 AKSEDPDENH
-1500 PYVGTDG
+1500 PYVGEDM
-1507 LDNYQNVKSSTFPIP
+1507 LDNYQNVKSSTFTIP
-1522 SDWSANKYYYRVKIT
+1522 SDWSASKYYYRVKIT
-1537 VPSTTPGTGNDPADN
+1537 VPSTTPGAGTDPADN

-1565 EEFDVIHMDTKSTEP
+1565 EEFDVIHMNTTSTEP

-1643 VNIPSKAIGAH
+1643 VDVPSKAVGAH

-1695 GDTSMNSAF
+1695 GDTSMNPSF

-1709 EWMTAAKATTDADDS
+1709 EWMTAAKATTQADDT

-1746 RWLLFDGKNIASEK
+1746 RWLLFDGRNVASEK

-1780 SEHYVDVT
+1780 GEHYVDVT

-1802 MLKDYKVAFKLY
+1802 MLRDYKVAFKLY

-1823 KDTVVKTLD
+1823 RDTVVKTLD

-1838 AQKTLDSASVHLTDP
+1838 AQKTLDSATVHLTEP

-1867 TAFQPDNINPAVSD
+1867 TAFQPDNTNPAVSD
-1881 KRIKDE
+1881 KRIKEE

-1945 KELGFNKSSID
+1945 KELGFDKSSID

-2002 SIEAQTDIATERY
+2002 SIEAQTDVATERY

-2029 KWRQSGDIRD
+2029 KWKQSGDIRD
-2039 DLTTGL
+2039 DLTQGL

-2057 DVKTDKKIFTGDYK
+2057 DVKTDKKIFTGDYV

-2080 YGPEQKM
+2080 YGPDHKM
-2087 DEVGDYYWVIEI
+2087 NEVGDYYWVIEI
-2099 SDPSTNHKVVK
+2099 SDPSENHKVVK

-2118 ESFRIVEASSEA
+2118 ESFRIVKASSEA

-2158 NLYKTNTADDD
+2158 NLYKT
-2169 DYLIDKTEQQQG
+2169 EQQQG
-2181 EGEGSDD
+2181 ESEGSDD
-2188 TDSDAEPQ
+2188 TDADAEPQ

-2238 SPEYTPTKVGEYY
+2238 SPEYTPTEVGEYY

-2355 KRTTLSEGQTFADL
+2355 KRTTLSEGQAFADL

-2388 PTKHTTSDDHD
+2388 PTKHTTSADHD

-2414 RVSNETVSVVNVT
+2414 RVSNETVNVVNVT

-2487 KEANSPTYEVK
+2487 KEADSPTYEVK

-2560 ANGTATKPVKDTA
+2560 TNGTATKPVKDTA

-2648 YGDARV
+2648 YGEARI

-2673 IIPLIGMLA
+2673 IIPLIGMLT

>member
-1 MDNPLTKTLRKD
+1 MGNPLSKTSRKVKD
-13 KPPILKRVG
+13 SILKRVG
-22 KAAVALVAATATLL
+22 KAAVALVAATATLA
-36 SGMVTASSTL
+36 SGVITTGSALAATTGGPGYWFNAASSGSWWVGTHASSL
-46 AITSQGHPGYNTSAF
+46 GPQRYENGNPVYCVEAGEPVTNT
-61 TYGTFHTGDN
+61 
-71 YMDIGVVGY
+71 
-80 SNGKPAYCINLG
+80 
-92 EIYTGSGTWATQPA
+92 GTWNKATDVNHKVGA
-106 TGDWK
+106 WLVEKHKGDSS
-111 IAAVMVDR
+111 DF
-119 NQNNNDDM
+119 
-127 TQAGVAYAIH
+127 TQASVAYAIH
-137 DHLDVSNSGGGNN
+137 EHLDQGSSHFRQLVAAGLEGADIN
-150 PGIWNAFKNQAEIH
+150 
-164 APGGKAAVAAKA
+164 AVASNA
-176 AELWNDAV
+176 ANLWNDAKI
-184 AHTTSSINATYSYTK
+184 TLPSNINASYAYTS
-199 GKRTGTAN
+199 GKRTGTVN
-207 PGVKNSSGQY
+207 PGVKNSNGQY
-217 ISGVRYTLT
+217 IAGVKYTLT
-226 LSGPAK
+226 LNGPAK
-232 FDATGTS
+232 FDQTGTN
-239 TYSGVT
+239 TVTGTT
-245 TGGEEH
+245 TGQETH
-251 IPWTATGNGTVTY
+251 IPWTATGNGKVTY
-264 TNKVSV
+264 RVSMNV
-270 PRVAKLNSPGQ
+270 PTAAVLNSPGQ
-281 DVIQASD
+281 DMMRASD
-288 PENQSANISFQ
+288 PENQTSD
-299 VQKDFQPTVTTK
+299 VQFSVSRDFQPTVSTSVSK
-311 VNSKQLTRGSPVQDN
+311 KQLTRGSPVEDR
-326 VTSGVASSDDEWADG
+326 VTSGVASSDDEWADN

-351 VGDSKHILQT
+351 VGDFKHILQV

-505 GDTNYGFN
+505 GDTNYGFG

-549 ANHKLV
+549 ANHTLV

-608 DFPGSDRAEGFKSAY
+608 DFPGSSRAQGFKSAY

-687 TNKLLD
+687 TNKLLN
-693 NTRMNVTND
+693 NTRVNVTND

-730 AKLYNAKG
+730 AKLYDAKG
-738 KALAGHAIGLENET
+738 KALAGHVIGLENET

-835 SPNVTA
+835 SPDVTA

-847 YWKATLYNKGGME
+847 YWKATLYNRGGME

-915 YAPVSDAPN
+915 YAPVDGAPN

-942 VTASQNGQAINV
+942 VSASQNGQAITV

-959 HATEGGNVYWK
+959 HAAEGGNVYWK

-975 ANGTVL
+975 SNGTVL

-1019 DIKGVVHAGDFVV
+1019 EIKGVVHAGDFVV
-1032 FRAYDAVGEKPDTNA
+1032 FRAYDAAGEKPDTNA

-1057 ITAAQAKDSAQDKT
+1057 ITAAQAEASAQNKT

-1076 KTVNTMNGGNV
+1076 KTVNTMNSGNV
-1087 YWKATLYDKQGRQLA
+1087 YWKATLYDRQGRQLA

-1126 GKVKP
+1126 TKVKP
-1131 SEEFADKATISG
+1131 SEEFSDKATISG

-1157 AVSGDPDANAPKL
+1157 AVSGDPDTNAPKL

-1178 KDSDAEA
+1178 KDADAEA
-1185 SASKKFTV
+1185 SATKSFTV
-1193 TSPTTHTDNSGSV
+1193 TSPVTHTDKSGSV
-1206 YWVATLW
+1206 YWVAALW

-1219 LASHD
+1219 LATHE

-1298 EMYRQAEEDDGD
+1298 EMYRQAKEDNGD
-1310 QGLFKIAEKTV
+1310 NGLFKIAEKTV
-1321 TIDTNKFTAIKAGQE
+1321 TLDTNNFTAIKAGQE

-1341 KLTFKVTD
+1341 KLTVKVTD
-1349 PSFKTTKAGM
+1349 PSFKTSKAGM
-1359 IYWKATLKTP
+1359 VYWKTTLRTP

-1381 KGSDHK
+1381 YGSDHK

-1396 PVQKFSTTVSKKWL
+1396 PVQKYSTTVSKKWL

-1434 QFDGE
+1434 QYDGE
-1439 SIDGDTYTTGKTAQT
+1439 SINGDTYTTGDSAQT
-1454 PNGAKVQFEIWAKD
+1454 AKGAKVQFEIWAKD
-1468 GANAGKMVKQYNAE
+1468 GANAGRMVKQYNAE
-1482 DLPKVREL
+1482 DLPKVRTL
-1490 AKSEDPDKNH
+1490 AKSEDPDENH
-1500 PYVGTDG
+1500 PYVGEDM
-1507 LDNYQNVKSSTFPIP
+1507 LDNYQNVKSSTFTIP
-1522 SDWSANKYYYRVKIT
+1522 SDWSASKYYYRVKIT
-1537 VPSTTPGTGNDPADN
+1537 VPSTTPGAGTDPADN

-1565 EEFDVIHMDTKSTEP
+1565 EEFDVIHMNTTSTEP

-1643 VNIPSKAIGAH
+1643 VDVPSKAVGAH

-1695 GDTSMNSAF
+1695 GDTSMNPSF

-1709 EWMTAAKATTDADDS
+1709 EWMTAAKATTQADDT

-1746 RWLLFDGKNIASEK
+1746 RWLLFDGRNVASEK

-1780 SEHYVDVT
+1780 GEHYVDVT

-1802 MLKDYKVAFKLY
+1802 MLRDYKVAFKLY

-1823 KDTVVKTLD
+1823 RDTVVKTLD

-1838 AQKTLDSASVHLTDP
+1838 AQKTLDSATVHLTEP

-1867 TAFQPDNINPAVSD
+1867 TAFQPDNTNPAVSD
-1881 KRIKDE
+1881 KRIKEE

-1945 KELGFNKSSID
+1945 KELGFDKSSID

-2002 SIEAQTDIATERY
+2002 SIEAQTDVATERY

-2029 KWRQSGDIRD
+2029 KWKQSGDIRD
-2039 DLTTGL
+2039 DLTQGL

-2057 DVKTDKKIFTGDYK
+2057 DVKTDKKIFTGDYV

-2080 YGPEQKM
+2080 YGPDHKM
-2087 DEVGDYYWVIEI
+2087 NEVGDYYWVIEI
-2099 SDPSTNHKVVK
+2099 SDPSENHKVVK

-2118 ESFRIVEASSEA
+2118 ESFRIVKASSEA

-2158 NLYKTNTADDD
+2158 NLYKT
-2169 DYLIDKTEQQQG
+2169 EQQQG
-2181 EGEGSDD
+2181 ESEGSDD
-2188 TDSDAEPQ
+2188 TDADAEPQ

-2238 SPEYTPTKVGEYY
+2238 SPEYTPTEVGEYY

-2355 KRTTLSEGQTFADL
+2355 KRTTLSEGQAFADL

-2388 PTKHTTSDDHD
+2388 PTKHTTSADHD
-2399 KKVEVEKTPTITGKP
+2399 KKVEVEKTPTITEKP
-2414 RVSNETVSVVNVT
+2414 RVSNETVNVVNVT

-2487 KEANSPTYEVK
+2487 KEADSPTYEVK

-2560 ANGTATKPVKDTA
+2560 TNGTATKPVKDTA

-2648 YGDARV
+2648 YGEARV

-2673 IIPLIGMLA
+2673 IIPLIGMLT